1 VAFSLFGKKSE
12 PPKKTD
18 SKPAPGKAPA
28 AKPPAKSSPASPAPR
43 PVASAGSG
51 DESLDFSSYTPPPK
65 TELPEPAPVSQ
76 PPAAE
81 KAVPVPQA
89 PPVVPAVAA
98 PTPAPA
104 PKPAAPPPKPS
115 APPPVPAPAAPHA
128 PAPSPRR
135 TTGEDVPVIEDAAV
149 LFANG
154 QVSEALAKLER
165 AVRGA
170 NLAADALQAWLM
182 LFDLYQDTGKRV
194 EFEALALE
202 FTVKFERSP
211 PIWIEAAQEED
222 PALATGGVGYCAVSG
237 TLSEASA
244 PALGK
249 LRDAATRQRT
259 VRLDFTK
266 LQGLDGPGC
275 GVLRETLL
283 AIRDA
288 GTEVILSGEAQLLKF
303 LEEAC
308 QAGMIQ
314 TDGTVWALLLDIH
327 RMLGLQEKFEEVA
340 VNYAVTFEV
349 SPPSWEAPRAGAVKR
364 AASTSSKEASE
375 QALVLSGELTGA
387 DPALAKQLQE
397 WASANHMLVVD
408 MSRTRRVDFVTAGL
422 MFNVMSKL
430 HQAGTTIQIKGANQL
445 VNALFGVMGIG
456 QVARIIPR
464 K

>member
-18 SKPAPGKAPA
+18 SKPGAGKAPA
-28 AKPPAKSSPASPAPR
+28 AKPSAQPSSSPAPKPAP
-43 PVASAGSG
+43 PSSSG

-65 TELPEPAPVSQ
+65 TELPAETAPV
-76 PPAAE
+76 A
-81 KAVPVPQA
+81 A
-89 PPVVPAVAA
+89 PPVVEKAA
-98 PTPAPA
+98 PVPQTAPA
-104 PKPAAPPPKPS
+104 
-115 APPPVPAPAAPHA
+115 PVPAPPVIAVPPPAPVPKVSA
-128 PAPSPRR
+128 PPQVPKPTAPRVSAPSPRS
-135 TTGEDVPVIEDAAV
+135 TAGEDVPVVEDAAV

-165 AVRGA
+165 AARGA
-170 NLAADALQAWLM
+170 DRGTQALQAWLM
-182 LFDLYQDTGKRV
+182 LFDLYQDIGKKL

-211 PIWIEAAQEED
+211 PVWIEAVQEED
-222 PALATGGVGYCAVSG
+222 SALATGGVGYCAVSG

-288 GTEVILSGEAQLLKF
+288 GTEVMLTGETRLLEF

-308 QAGMIQ
+308 QAGKIQ
-314 TDGTVWALLLDIH
+314 TDGAVWALLLDVY
-327 RMLGLQEKFEEVA
+327 RMLDLQEKFEEVA

-349 SPPSWEAPRAGAVKR
+349 SPPSWESPGGRGAKR
-364 AASTSSKEASE
+364 AAAASKEISE

-387 DPALAKQLQE
+387 DPALARQLQE
-397 WASANHMLVVD
+397 WASANHMLVID

-422 MFNVMSKL
+422 MFNAMSKL
-430 HQAGTTIQIKGANQL
+430 HQAGTTVQIKGPNQL

-456 QVARIIPR
+456 QVARIVP
-464 K
+464 KK